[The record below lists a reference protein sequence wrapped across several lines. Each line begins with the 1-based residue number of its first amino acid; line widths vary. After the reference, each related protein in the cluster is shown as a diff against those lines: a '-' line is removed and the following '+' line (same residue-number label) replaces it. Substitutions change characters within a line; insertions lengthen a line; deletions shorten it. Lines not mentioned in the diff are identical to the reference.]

1 MKYYYIQQEKT
12 IHSNTPTKMNQKKI
26 EDINHNI
33 NVDTILKCL
42 WAIRDKDQFYFIAY
56 GKEMIE
62 KYITQTTNQNENRRG
77 NDIR

>member
-1 MKYYYIQQEKT
+1 MQELWKRKIFT
-12 IHSNTPTKMNQKKI
+12 RNTPTIMNQKKI